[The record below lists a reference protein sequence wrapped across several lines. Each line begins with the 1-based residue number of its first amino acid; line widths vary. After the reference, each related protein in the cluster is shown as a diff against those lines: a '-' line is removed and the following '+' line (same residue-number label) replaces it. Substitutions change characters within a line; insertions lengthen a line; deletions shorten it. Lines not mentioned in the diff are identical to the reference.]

1 MKKLL
6 ISILFILV
14 GLFVVDRLGGEAM
27 WWVNQHTHDVSGPKI
42 KYLANDVHEDVVMM
56 GTSRCNSHYV
66 PSIISDS
73 IGMSVYNG
81 GIDASDNIYSHY
93 IMLNHILDIHKP
105 KVLCLEVQI
114 SDFSKQ
120 ANPFKCISFFAPYI
134 GKNEK
139 ADSVFKLAG
148 KYWQYRISHLY
159 RYNAKAISNIAGLV
173 INRHAGGDNGY
184 IPDPKPKKFPKVL
197 SYNKTQN
204 NKDSLKIEYLNR
216 FISLCKQNKI
226 KLVFTIAPAYRKIDS
241 DYYEVLKIIAQK
253 NNIPFLD
260 YHTKGLFLDHPDY
273 FHDPDH
279 LWDQGSRIYSTIFAS
294 DLKRVLSNKE
304 LLQRAESVSKTA
316 DH

>member
-42 KYLANDVHEDVVMM
+42 KYLVNDVHEDVVMM

-105 KVLCLEVQI
+105 KVLCLEVQT
-114 SDFSKQ
+114 SDVLKQ
-120 ANPFKCISFFAPYI
+120 ASPFNCISFFAPYI
-134 GKNEK
+134 GRNEK

-159 RYNAKAISNIAGLV
+159 RYNAKAISNIAGLA

-184 IPDPKPKKFPKVL
+184 IPNPKPANFPKE
-197 SYNKTQN
+197 YPYYKTNK
-204 NKDSLKIEYLNR
+204 NKDSLKIDYLNR
-216 FISLCKQNKI
+216 FISLCKQNKV
-226 KLVFTIAPAYRKIDS
+226 KLVFTIAPSYNKVDS
-241 DYYEVLKIIAQK
+241 DYYGILKIIAQK

-260 YHTKGLFLDHPDY
+260 YHTQGLFLDHPEY
-273 FHDPDH
+273 FRDLTHM
-279 LWDQGSRIYSTIFAS
+279 WDKGSRIYSSIFAG
-294 DLKRVLSNKE
+294 DLKRVLGDMN
-304 LLQRAESVSKTA
+304 LLPKAVSA
-316 DH
+316 Q